1 MMQLAKK
8 VPFEDPNVLNGV
20 RAMYVLSNIIILSL
34 YMYVSGQ
41 ISKKNGKQE
50 NRIGWREGGRTTL
63 LTLGMNGIDHTTMK
77 YLEPA
82 PPLSGDQPKLVTTTI
97 SAYDRDQLK
106 AAFKSVLMGVG
117 MMGVMH
123 FYMKYTNPLLIQSN
137 CPPSLPPPFPLFG
150 GDSNRK
156 QA

>member
-1 MMQLAKK
+1 
-8 VPFEDPNVLNGV
+8 
-20 RAMYVLSNIIILSL
+20 
-34 YMYVSGQ
+34 
-41 ISKKNGKQE
+41 
-50 NRIGWREGGRTTL
+50 
-63 LTLGMNGIDHTTMK
+63 MNGIDHTTMK

-82 PPLSGDQPKLVTTTI
+82 APLSGDQPKLVTTTI

-137 CPPSLPPPFPLFG
+137 CPSSFLYFYFSG
-150 GDSNRK
+150 GDSNTK